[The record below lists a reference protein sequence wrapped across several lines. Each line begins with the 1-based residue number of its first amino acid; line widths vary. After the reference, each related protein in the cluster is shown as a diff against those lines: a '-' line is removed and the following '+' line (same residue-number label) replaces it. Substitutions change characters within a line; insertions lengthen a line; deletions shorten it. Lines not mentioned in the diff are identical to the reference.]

1 MELGLFL
8 YGFVI
13 FPGVGLSLGAGD
25 GVRDSA
31 KEGVQVP
38 EPSAIEGILQAIVDA
53 MEARDAA
60 EPDLPVWESNARL
73 KAAEADL
80 LALYRKNAR
89 GRTRVVAIEIETVD
103 APASPLS
110 VEVA

>member
-1 MELGLFL
+1 
-8 YGFVI
+8 
-13 FPGVGLSLGAGD
+13 
-25 GVRDSA
+25 
-31 KEGVQVP
+31 VP

-60 EPDLPVWESNARL
+60 EPDLPEWESNARL

-80 LALYRKNAR
+80 LALYRKSAR
-89 GRTRVVAIEIETVD
+89 SHARLVAIDIETD
-103 APASPLS
+103 ESPASPLS